1 GVWTTLIFVM
11 NALVFILIGLELP
24 EIIAGLGKY
33 SIEEAIK
40 YGLIISF
47 ITIILRF
54 IWVYISTHISR
65 WLSPKARKEPAPGWK
80 GLLILSWSGMRGVV
94 SLATALS
101 IPMMMTDNTTA
112 FPQRNLIIFITFV
125 VIFITLVV
133 QGLSLP
139 YLLKIIKIK
148 EVDHIIPSDRQ
159 QLDIQLRLDNL
170 ALSIIND
177 KYENKINEN
186 HLVKLFK
193 ANIENTV
200 ENSVEG
206 LNSLKAKEAKHNNV
220 LEFHQILLDIYGLQR
235 KELFKFR
242 KENSFSD
249 EEIRKSELQLD
260 LNELKITSRED

>member
-1 GVWTTLIFVM
+1 M
-11 NALVFILIGLELP
+11 
-24 EIIAGLGKY
+24 
-33 SIEEAIK
+33 
-40 YGLIISF
+40 
-47 ITIILRF
+47 
-54 IWVYISTHISR
+54 
-65 WLSPKARKEPAPGWK
+65 
-80 GLLILSWSGMRGVV
+80 
-94 SLATALS
+94 
-101 IPMMMTDNTTA
+101 
-112 FPQRNLIIFITFV
+112 LIIFITFV

-170 ALSIIND
+170 ALSILND